1 MRRFPIRWALALVGL
16 APTVGCLT
24 PNAAQT
30 AFRPMTSVGGIA
42 EGKEKTLPPKETV
55 EILMTL
61 AADLEKNGFIG
72 DAITNLEKARE
83 TDPKLNLNHRLAV
96 LYDQLGEERKAL
108 TEFDLALKHAPKDAN
123 LLNDYGYCH
132 YNRGRWA
139 EAEAKFRAAVAI
151 KADHPRANTNLG
163 LALAQQGK
171 VDEAL
176 AAFQKVSRPAEA
188 KANVAFVLASQGK
201 KAEARAMY
209 QESLRME
216 PALMVARQG
225 MMALEKPATKP
236 ADGVTTA
243 AASAPAPGNR
253 PLPPASP
260 TLGIREPEPD
270 NSPII
275 IDPRSKAA
283 N

>member
-1 MRRFPIRWALALVGL
+1 MLRLPLRWVLALIGL

-30 AFRPMTSVGGIA
+30 AFRPMTSVGGIS
-42 EGKEKTLPPKETV
+42 EGKEKTLPAKETV
-55 EILMTL
+55 EILLTL

-96 LYDQLGEERKAL
+96 LYDQIGNERKAL
-108 TEFDLALKHAPKDAN
+108 TEFDLALKQTPKNAN

-139 EAEAKFRAAVAI
+139 EAETKYRAAIAI
-151 KADHPRANTNLG
+151 KPDHPRANTNLG

-171 VDEAL
+171 IEEAL

-201 KAEARAMY
+201 KSEARAMY

-225 MMALEKPATKP
+225 MIALEKPATP
-236 ADGVTTA
+236 PGEGVTTA
-243 AASAPAPGNR
+243 SATNPAPANR
-253 PLPPASP
+253 PLPPASA

-270 NSPII
+270 MSPII
-275 IDPRSKAA
+275 VDPRSKSMK
-283 N
+283 